1 MNQKEQ
7 NEEMEIDLLDLAYM
21 LLDNWHYLLICLLA
35 GALLLNAYSF
45 FCIQPT
51 YQSTSKLYIVST
63 SDESDRYTCIADH
76 CNNDRSAAVD
86 GSCRDDGGGGCVL
99 SAGYHEYEGTEHC
112 AACKTSGI

>member
-45 FCIQPT
+45 
-51 YQSTSKLYIVST
+51 
-63 SDESDRYTCIADH
+63 
-76 CNNDRSAAVD
+76 SAF
-86 GSCRDDGGGGCVL
+86 SRHISQL
-99 SAGYHEYEGTEHC
+99 PSFT
-112 AACKTSGI
+112 